1 MNIGW
6 KLITVG
12 IAGAAGAASNLVVNQ
27 VWERGFGKQR
37 PTSEEELMEMPMRD
51 VVVFTA
57 VTALVTAVVSTALR
71 RKAAQWYGAAA

>member
-1 MNIGW
+1 
-6 KLITVG
+6 
-12 IAGAAGAASNLVVNQ
+12 
-27 VWERGFGKQR
+27 
-37 PTSEEELMEMPMRD
+37 MEMPMRD

>member
-27 VWERGFGKQR
+27 VWER
-37 PTSEEELMEMPMRD
+37 
-51 VVVFTA
+51 
-57 VTALVTAVVSTALR
+57 ALASSGQPV
-71 RKAAQWYGAAA
+71 RKS

>member
-27 VWERGFGKQR
+27 VWEKGLGKQR
-37 PTSEEELMEMPMRD
+37 PTDEAEMMQMPMRD
-51 VVVFTA
+51 VVVFTT
-57 VTALVTAVVSTALR
+57 VTAVVSAVVSTALK
-71 RKAAQWYGAAA
+71 RKAAEWYGA

>member
-27 VWERGFGKQR
+27 VWEKGLGKQR
-37 PTSEEELMEMPMRD
+37 PTDEAEMMQMPMRD

-57 VTALVTAVVSTALR
+57 VTAVVSAVVSTALK
-71 RKAAQWYGAAA
+71 RKAAEWYGA

>member
-27 VWERGFGKQR
+27 VWERGLGKQR
-37 PTSEEELMEMPMRD
+37 PTSEEELMECRCAMWWSSPR
-51 VVVFTA
+51 
-57 VTALVTAVVSTALR
+57 
-71 RKAAQWYGAAA
+71 

>member
-27 VWERGFGKQR
+27 VWEKGLGKQR
-37 PTSEEELMEMPMRD
+37 PVDDEEMMQMPMRD
-51 VVVFTA
+51 LIVFTA
-57 VTALVTAVVSTALR
+57 VTAVVTAVVSTALK
-71 RKAAQWYGAAA
+71 RKAAEWYGA

>member
-1 MNIGW
+1 MGEG
-6 KLITVG
+6 L
-12 IAGAAGAASNLVVNQ
+12 
-27 VWERGFGKQR
+27 GKQR

-71 RKAAQWYGAAA
+71 RKAAQWYGVAA